1 MHSLLEDLRYG
12 MRILRGSPGLTVTAV
27 FTLALGIAANTTVF
41 GWIDRVLLN
50 PIPGVSHGSEL
61 ATLETVAPTGGL
73 QNTAYRDYR
82 DYRDSLRQ
90 VSGLAASLANVFTV
104 GNEQNP
110 RLLWGEFVSANYFTV
125 MGVKAVRGRTFLP
138 EESGDA
144 PGGPSVVVISDRL
157 WQSMFGRDPRAI
169 GRTLRVNQR
178 ELTIVG
184 VIPAEFHGTVPGLML
199 EMWVPLSLAPE
210 MNGQGS
216 WLLNDRAAR
225 QMWLTAR
232 LRPGVSMEQARA
244 DVVACAQR
252 IAEANPKTN
261 RAFSAALLPISRGH
275 LGAHQLL
282 RTPLRILMAVCLV
295 MFLIVAANVTN
306 LQLARAAARGKEFSI
321 RVALGARPKRLV
333 RQLLTESLLLAVMGA
348 AAGTLLAM
356 WCGQALIWLMPP
368 VNLPIEF
375 GSTTNWHM
383 LAFTILICVAAAVL
397 TGIAPALHSAG
408 GGVMEHL
415 KESSRG
421 STFGPGAGRTRWLL
435 VASEVAL
442 AMVALVSTG
451 VLARSFYNAR
461 AIDPGMD
468 AHNVACAKYYV
479 ETFCRTGEERRQFCR
494 RLAGRLRG
502 LPGVEAVSYSNFVP
516 LEFGDGPD
524 AEIGVEGYVPAAGEP
539 MRIVNSQVSP
549 GYFNVMKIPLLEGRD
564 FSEQDDR
571 GTAPVMI
578 VNQAFQR
585 RFFGA
590 GPVLGR
596 KVHAEG
602 QLFTVIGLA
611 RDSKY
616 RKLTEGPTPCF
627 FTASRQLSGGE
638 FWVAFFVR
646 TTRPLEGMVTALGRE
661 ATAVNPATRGSGF
674 LPYQDLLAAALYPQ
688 RVAATLVG
696 VVGAI
701 SLILSAIGL
710 YSVLTFAVRQRTHE
724 LGIRIALGGRSW
736 QVLSTM
742 LRQGMILTLAGLGAG
757 TLIALGGLKVSSA
770 FLPGV
775 SLDDPAVFAGSIL
788 LLSLVALLASYLP
801 ARRAT
806 KVDPA
811 VALRHE

>member
-1 MHSLLEDLRYG
+1 M
-12 MRILRGSPGLTVTAV
+12 
-27 FTLALGIAANTTVF
+27 
-41 GWIDRVLLN
+41 
-50 PIPGVSHGSEL
+50 
-61 ATLETVAPTGGL
+61 
-73 QNTAYRDYR
+73 
-82 DYRDSLRQ
+82 
-90 VSGLAASLANVFTV
+90 
-104 GNEQNP
+104 
-110 RLLWGEFVSANYFTV
+110 
-125 MGVKAVRGRTFLP
+125 
-138 EESGDA
+138 
-144 PGGPSVVVISDRL
+144 
-157 WQSMFGRDPRAI
+157 
-169 GRTLRVNQR
+169 
-178 ELTIVG
+178 
-184 VIPAEFHGTVPGLML
+184 
-199 EMWVPLSLAPE
+199 
-210 MNGQGS
+210 
-216 WLLNDRAAR
+216 
-225 QMWLTAR
+225 
-232 LRPGVSMEQARA
+232 
-244 DVVACAQR
+244 
-252 IAEANPKTN
+252 
-261 RAFSAALLPISRGH
+261 
-275 LGAHQLL
+275 
-282 RTPLRILMAVCLV
+282 
-295 MFLIVAANVTN
+295 
-306 LQLARAAARGKEFSI
+306 
-321 RVALGARPKRLV
+321 
-333 RQLLTESLLLAVMGA
+333 
-348 AAGTLLAM
+348 
-356 WCGQALIWLMPP
+356 
-368 VNLPIEF
+368 
-375 GSTTNWHM
+375 
-383 LAFTILICVAAAVL
+383 
-397 TGIAPALHSAG
+397 
-408 GGVMEHL
+408 
-415 KESSRG
+415 
-421 STFGPGAGRTRWLL
+421 
-435 VASEVAL
+435 
-442 AMVALVSTG
+442 
-451 VLARSFYNAR
+451 
-461 AIDPGMD
+461 
-468 AHNVACAKYYV
+468 
-479 ETFCRTGEERRQFCR
+479 
-494 RLAGRLRG
+494 
-502 LPGVEAVSYSNFVP
+502 EAVSYSNFVP

-549 GYFNVMKIPLLEGRD
+549 GYFDVMKIPLLEGRD

-578 VNQAFQR
+578 VNRAFQR